1 MKWIGKEPNEVELLN
16 DSESEDRAQV
26 ELLKD
31 NKRAEFECNS
41 GELTWGLTCK
51 KKKT

>member
-16 DSESEDRAQV
+16 VSESDDRAEV
-26 ELLKD
+26 EQLED

-41 GELTWGLTCK
+41 GGKSQYPGLGYS
-51 KKKT
+51 